1 MEKSTKIIGFGDS
14 LMAGYGLAVE
24 KSFPAQLQAKLRE
37 QGITVTIENQGVSGD
52 TTQGGLARVP
62 WALNSKPDLVIL
74 ELGANDA
81 LRGIDPNVTKQN
93 LDKMLGLMSAYRRP
107 DGSPIVVILAGMMA
121 PRNLGAE
128 YVRKFDAIYP
138 NLAKKYRVA
147 YYPFFLDGVALHP
160 DLVQAD
166 GLHPNEKGV
175 SVMVERFIPTLKKAL
190 AQIKPLKPAH

>member
-1 MEKSTKIIGFGDS
+1 MNNTPKIIGFGDS

-37 QGITVTIENQGVSGD
+37 QGIALTIENQGVSGD

-62 WALNSKPDLVIL
+62 WALNSKPDLVIV

-81 LRGIDPNVTKQN
+81 LRGIDPKVTAQN
-93 LDKMLGLMSAYRRP
+93 LDKMLALMTAYRRP
-107 DGSPIVVILAGMMA
+107 DGSPMVIILAGMKA

-138 NLAKKYRVA
+138 NLAKKYRVTL
-147 YYPFFLDGVALHP
+147 YPFFLDGVALHP
-160 DLVQAD
+160 DLIQAD
-166 GLHPNEKGV
+166 GLHPNEKGI

-190 AQIKPLKPAH
+190 AELKPAH